1 MSAHTAAAAAAD
13 HPDTLIVG
21 AGIAGLYI
29 ARELLKGGQKR
40 VLVVEKYPVIGGR
53 VLSFRKCLRGF
64 DVPDDLV
71 RSTCERSESSKGGVG
86 GAQLPPLWEA
96 GAGRLHFSQKRVHK
110 LLEEYGMEV
119 APLPAS
125 ADFLSATGR
134 RQPNEFAKL
143 AGMLLPPLA
152 DLPVAD
158 LQTNTLAEICKRVYG
173 PTVTA
178 ALFEQFPY
186 YTEVYSLRADEAL
199 ATFRGVMGAEEGFC
213 VVKGGL
219 GQLAQALAADVRRRG
234 GSIWTGTELIEF
246 ERSAAPL
253 KALVRLHQGTRMP
266 LYPAK
271 LILALHVGAL
281 RKLRPSWPPLRH
293 LGTAKLLR
301 IYAIFPKDRG
311 SGKPWFAGMPKT
323 VCAGP
328 LRYVIPISEDQGTI
342 MISYTDGA
350 DAAPFWE
357 AADGG
362 NVPALTA
369 HIMRL
374 VRASFGR
381 HIPNP
386 TFLKAHPWTV
396 GSTYWKPG
404 NYDVDAVIA
413 KSRIYGDGIYVCGES
428 FSHDQA
434 WIEGALESA
443 EGLLQVL

>member
-1 MSAHTAAAAAAD
+1 
-13 HPDTLIVG
+13 
-21 AGIAGLYI
+21 
-29 ARELLKGGQKR
+29 
-40 VLVVEKYPVIGGR
+40 
-53 VLSFRKCLRGF
+53 
-64 DVPDDLV
+64 
-71 RSTCERSESSKGGVG
+71 
-86 GAQLPPLWEA
+86 
-96 GAGRLHFSQKRVHK
+96 
-110 LLEEYGMEV
+110 MEV
-119 APLPAS
+119 VPLPAS

-134 RQPNEFAKL
+134 RQPNEFTKL
-143 AGMLLPPLA
+143 AGLLLPPLA

-158 LQTNTLAEICKRVYG
+158 LQTATLADICRRVYG

-178 ALFEQFPY
+178 SLFEQFPY

-246 ERSAAPL
+246 ERSGSSAAPL
-253 KALVRLHQGTRMP
+253 KAFVRLHQGTRMP

-271 LILALHVGAL
+271 LILALHAGAL

-293 LGTAKLLR
+293 LGVAKLLR
-301 IYAIFPKDRG
+301 IYAVFPKDRS

-350 DAAPFWE
+350 DTVPFWA

-404 NYDVDAVIA
+404 NYEVDAVIA

-443 EGLLQVL
+443 EGLLKAGL